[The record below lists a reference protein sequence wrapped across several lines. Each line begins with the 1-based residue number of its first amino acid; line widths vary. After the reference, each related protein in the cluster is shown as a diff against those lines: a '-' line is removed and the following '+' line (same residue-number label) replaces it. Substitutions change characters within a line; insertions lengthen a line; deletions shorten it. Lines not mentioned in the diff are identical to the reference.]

1 MLIKEQNFY
10 QIKTITMTKNYD
22 ESVDIN
28 HNPYWSYIPDHPYRI
43 FIIDDS
49 GLGKTNVLLNLVK
62 HQELDIGRIYL
73 YVKDPC
79 KWKYQLIING
89 REKLGI
95 ENLKNP
101 KAVVDYSR
109 LIDDVYENL
118 KDHNPTKK
126 RRVLIVFYD
135 MISDI

>member
-28 HNPYWSYIPDHPYRI
+28 NNPYWSYIPDHPYRI

-79 KWKYQLIING
+79 K
-89 REKLGI
+89 
-95 ENLKNP
+95 
-101 KAVVDYSR
+101 
-109 LIDDVYENL
+109 
-118 KDHNPTKK
+118 
-126 RRVLIVFYD
+126 
-135 MISDI
+135 